1 MAFLERNPM
10 SGLSRRPKPQTPPV
24 PPADITLVFDGG
36 SLGNPGQGY
45 GSFVYQGMISTPS
58 PIRLEYPGQTTNN
71 EAEYSTMLNGLR
83 TILQELERE
92 GQNPATMS
100 INVLSDSKLVVEQ
113 VSGRWKVRHAP
124 LRPFHSEAQSLL
136 SRFGSWRLHWQPRL
150 ESVRLL
156 GH

>member
-1 MAFLERNPM
+1 M
-10 SGLSRRPKPQTPPV
+10 SGLSRRPKPLTPPV

-36 SLGNPGQGY
+36 SLGNPGKGY
-45 GSFVYQGMISTPS
+45 GSFVYHGAIESVS

-71 EAEYSTMLNGLR
+71 EAEYATMLNGLR
-83 TILQELERE
+83 TIIQDLERD
-92 GQNPATMS
+92 GRDPSTVT

-124 LRPFHSEAQSLL
+124 LRPFVTDAQHLL
-136 SRFGSWRLHWQPRL
+136 ARFAGWRLHWQPRR

>member
-1 MAFLERNPM
+1 M

-36 SLGNPGQGY
+36 SLGNPGKGY
-45 GSFVYQGMISTPS
+45 GSFVYHGAIETVS
-58 PIRLEYPGQTTNN
+58 PVRLEYPGQTTNN
-71 EAEYSTMLNGLR
+71 EAEYATMLNGLR
-83 TILQELERE
+83 TIVQELERA
-92 GQNPATMS
+92 GRDPATVT

-124 LRPFHSEAQSLL
+124 LRPYVTDALKLL
-136 SRFGSWRLHWQPRL
+136 ARFAGWRLHWQPRV